1 MKRKEKI
8 ELIIIG
14 AVVLLTLFVL
24 LLQDRKV
31 KGEGAD
37 WIARPESGTREQ
49 QVLLQAGDR
58 REQIT
63 ITVEARKKASKEVT
77 QAFEK
82 TLALLEETYFLV
94 PGEKTVWV
102 ESVSLP
108 QYISETEVSIRWES
122 SDETVLTN
130 RGEVDRN
137 AAEYGMELYLQ
148 ARLSYGDETKEVR
161 FPVEVP
167 PYAEGSVEALFFDAS
182 EALENLEK
190 KTSEAE
196 GFHLPKEIGGVFV
209 QLPKSSISVFGVLAG
224 AGLFIPLFVTVA
236 RRQEK
241 DKERKRRED
250 EFLEAYPRLITK
262 LTLYTGAGLSLRGAW
277 ERIGAEQCGQRT
289 RKGKTGA
296 VTEEILLLSGELRN
310 GVSEIQ
316 AYETFGKRVG
326 LKQYMRLSS
335 LMAGYV
341 QKGSKGLG
349 KNLEQEVRSAWELH
363 REHAAKKGEEAQTK
377 LLFPMMGMLF
387 LVMAVVLVPA
397 FFSM

>member
-8 ELIIIG
+8 ELSIIG
-14 AVVLLTLFVL
+14 VVVLLTLFVL

-31 KGEGAD
+31 KEEEKD
-37 WIARPESGTREQ
+37 WIARPEGGTREQ

-58 REQIT
+58 KEQIT
-63 ITVEARKKASKEVT
+63 ITVEARKKASEEVA

-82 TLALLEETYFLV
+82 TMALLEETYSLV

-108 QYISETEVSIRWES
+108 QYISETEVSICWKS
-122 SDETVLTN
+122 SDETVLTD

-137 AAEYGMELYLQ
+137 AAEYGKELYLQ
-148 ARLSYGDETKEVR
+148 ARLSYGEETKEVR

-167 PYAEGSVEALFFDAS
+167 PYADGSAEALFFDAS
-182 EALENLEK
+182 KVLVSLEK
-190 KTSEAE
+190 ETSEAE
-196 GFHLPKEIGGVFV
+196 GFYLPKEIGGVFV
-209 QLPKSSISVFGVLAG
+209 QLPNSSISVFGVLAG
-224 AGLFIPLFVTVA
+224 VGLFVPLLVTVA

-241 DKERKRRED
+241 DKARKRRED
-250 EFLEAYPRLITK
+250 ELLEAYPRLVTK

-277 ERIGAEQCGQRT
+277 ERIGAEQRGQRT
-289 RKGKTGA
+289 RKGKNSA

-310 GVSEIQ
+310 GGSEIQ
-316 AYETFGKRVG
+316 AYEAFGKRVG
-326 LKQYMRLSS
+326 LKQYMRLAS
-335 LMAGYV
+335 LMTGYL
-341 QKGSKGLG
+341 QKGSQGLG

-363 REHAAKKGEEAQTK
+363 REHVAKKGEEAQTK